1 MNDSR
6 LNDSGTSETVG
17 AGNRSRDTMA
27 ARVPEAT
34 RALRSAGVVRVV
46 VSYDTPMC
54 LVSFLD
60 ANGKGKMP
68 PRADVILREVLEVFE
83 RLVQQHAPAGE
94 DVRRTQGTFEWDLVR
109 DRLQHTVTY
118 HGL

>member
-1 MNDSR
+1 MNDPR

-17 AGNRSRDTMA
+17 TGNNSRDTMA
-27 ARVPEAT
+27 ARLPEAT
-34 RALRSAGVVRVV
+34 RALRSVGVVRVV
-46 VSYDTPMC
+46 ASYDTPMC
-54 LVSFLD
+54 VVSFLD
-60 ANGKGKMP
+60 RNGNGMMP

-83 RLVQQHAPAGE
+83 RLVKQHAPAGE
-94 DVRRTQGTFEWDLVR
+94 DVRGAQGIFEWNLVR